1 MSLKNLGVAMMAVLA
16 LGAVVAT
23 SAFAGTPTTRKSS
36 WTTGT
41 TKNANTIPTG
51 KANAKA
57 IKCRKTAA
65 SPNFAFTSTAA
76 GFSLKLTAT
85 GIECPGMTIYNET
98 PAGGVPHAKAT
109 GKIKFT
115 GVTIDEPVGCM
126 TPANQETNLLEGEV
140 KMVESGGVVSAKPFF
155 KFEPD
160 ATAGVTNFIT
170 LKLEGCA
177 AEGNY
182 PIKGFTYCEAT
193 NATEVHS
200 EQQEC
205 GDNATTAAQSKITLG
220 PNPGALSGEIT
231 AELTAGGSFGA
242 EEF

>member
-16 LGAVVAT
+16 LGAVFAT
-23 SAFAGTPTTRKSS
+23 SAFAGTPNTNKAS

-51 KANAKA
+51 KANGKA

-65 SPNFAFTSTAA
+65 SPNFALTGTVA
-76 GFSLKLTAT
+76 GSPAKLTAT
-85 GIECPGMTIYNET
+85 GVSCEATIYNEVV
-98 PAGGVPHAKAT
+98 GGVAHAKAT
-109 GKIKFT
+109 GKITFT
-115 GVTIDEPVGCM
+115 GVTVDEPLGCS
-126 TPANQETNLLEGEV
+126 TPATQVTNLLEGEV
-140 KMVESGGVVSAKPFF
+140 KMVTGSAKPFF

-160 ATAGVTNFIT
+160 ATAGVTNFTT
-170 LKLEGCA
+170 LKIEGCA

-182 PIKGFTYCEAT
+182 PVKGFTYCEST

-205 GDNATTAAQSKITLG
+205 TDNATTAAQSALTLG
-220 PNPGALSGEIT
+220 PNPAAISGEIT

>member
-1 MSLKNLGVAMMAVLA
+1 MSLKNLGIAMMALMA

-41 TKNANTIPTG
+41 TPNGNTIPTG
-51 KANAKA
+51 KANGKA
-57 IKCRKTAA
+57 IKCKKTA
-65 SPNFAFTSTAA
+65 PLPAFIFTGTAA
-76 GFSLKLTAT
+76 GFPVKLTAT
-85 GIECPGMTIYNET
+85 GVECVNATIYNEVISS
-98 PAGGVPHAKAT
+98 VPHAKAT

-115 GVTIDEPVGCM
+115 GVTVDEPAGCK
-126 TPANQETNLLEGEV
+126 TPATQETNLLEGEV
-140 KMVESGGVVSAKPFF
+140 TMVEKEGVMSTKPFF

-160 ATAGVTNFIT
+160 ATAGAVNFT
-170 LKLEGCA
+170 TVKLEGCA

-182 PIKGFTYCEAT
+182 PVKGYTYCEAV

-205 GDNATTAAQSKITLG
+205 GDNTTTAHQSKLTLG
-220 PNPGALSGEIT
+220 PSAAAISGQIT
-231 AELTAGGSFGA
+231 TELTAGGSFGA

>member
-16 LGAVVAT
+16 LGAVFAT

-41 TKNANTIPTG
+41 TPNANTIPTG
-51 KANAKA
+51 KANGKA
-57 IKCRKTAA
+57 IKCRKTAQPA
-65 SPNFAFTSTAA
+65 VFTLTGTVA
-76 GFSLKLTAT
+76 GQPTKLTAT
-85 GIECPGMTIYNET
+85 GVECVNATIYNEVVAT
-98 PAGGVPHAKAT
+98 VPHAKAT

-115 GVTIDEPVGCM
+115 GVTVDEPAGCT
-126 TPANQETNLLEGEV
+126 TPATQETNLLEGEV
-140 KMVESGGVVSAKPFF
+140 TMVEQGGVVSTKPFF

-160 ATAGVTNFIT
+160 ATAGAVNFT
-170 LKLEGCA
+170 TVKLEGCA
-177 AEGNY
+177 AEGSY
-182 PIKGFTYCEAT
+182 PVKGYTYCEAT

-205 GDNATTAAQSKITLG
+205 GDNATTAAQSKLTLG
-220 PNPGALSGEIT
+220 PNAAAISGQIT